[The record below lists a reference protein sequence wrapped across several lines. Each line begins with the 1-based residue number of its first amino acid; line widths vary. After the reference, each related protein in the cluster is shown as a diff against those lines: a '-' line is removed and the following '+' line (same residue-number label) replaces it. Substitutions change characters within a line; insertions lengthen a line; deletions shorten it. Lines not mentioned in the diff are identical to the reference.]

1 MKDQS
6 ALGGRTVNRQPPF
19 NSSRL
24 AKVTSIK
31 DYMKFGRIEVI
42 FLDYSQ
48 PVPVWVMNDIDRE
61 PVVGDSVL
69 IGYIDNRK
77 DSPYFI
83 GFQKNSSYATN
94 FISVQQGKIKLQLPI
109 HDIGIKDGIAHKD
122 VQSNLLDDSNQLK
135 RAYIEL
141 DPDHAIVSFP
151 TDRLGKP
158 ATFTINKNEVEAT
171 YPVGDDTAYIR
182 MNEDGFVFYHP
193 TGSAVFKLPQGTIK
207 EE

>member
-19 NSSRL
+19 NSARL
-24 AKVTSIK
+24 AKVTSTK
-31 DYMKFGRIEVI
+31 DYSKFSRIEVI

-77 DSPYFI
+77 DSPYLI
-83 GFQKNSSYATN
+83 GFQKNSSYSTN
-94 FISVQQGKIKLQLPI
+94 FISVQQDKIKLQLPVY
-109 HDIGIKDGIAHKD
+109 DVGIKDGLAHKD

-141 DPDHAIVSFP
+141 DPDHALVSFP
-151 TDRLGKP
+151 TDRVGKP
-158 ATFTINKNEVEAT
+158 ATFTIDKNKVEAS
-171 YPVGDDTAYIR
+171 YPVGDELAYIR
-182 MNEDGFVFYHP
+182 MNAEGFEFFHP
-193 TGSAVFKLPQGTIK
+193 TGSATFKLPKGDIK
-207 EE
+207 KG